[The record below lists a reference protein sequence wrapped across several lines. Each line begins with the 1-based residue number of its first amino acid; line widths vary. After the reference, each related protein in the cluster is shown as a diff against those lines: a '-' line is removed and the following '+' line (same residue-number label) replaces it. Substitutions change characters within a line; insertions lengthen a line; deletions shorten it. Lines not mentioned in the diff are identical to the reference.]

1 MPQIND
7 QRDEMGKSKQ
17 RLLVLGFD
25 GASPQLLNAW
35 LDEGKLPFL
44 KQMIDQGAYGPMRS
58 VPNMSSPPAWTSM
71 ITGKNPGKHG
81 IYRFTE
87 RNFNSYRYTYVNGA
101 FRKSETFWDIL
112 CGEKTGCIINVPMTY
127 PAQQINGCMISGLD
141 TPGADSEEACYPRDL
156 ISRLNSRSSVPY
168 KIAPDFGHM
177 LRNGGRFGDVA
188 DHLLESIEMRYAHT
202 CLLMDEYDWDI
213 FKVVFSETDLVHHFF
228 WKFIDP
234 AHPDYRQEEADLYG
248 DTIFKIY
255 QRLDDV
261 SRRLIEKNPDATVMI
276 VSDHGGAVNTRGNE
290 LMCDWLESIGLLK
303 RKSSGEGD
311 SSSLSLSGLKRSV
324 ANLGYRAANK
334 VLSKETKMKLA
345 RKLPSLREGIE
356 SAFRLGDIDWE
367 HTKAF
372 NDGAQD
378 DIWINRQGRDPL
390 GTVTDAEYDEICDF
404 ICTELKQAVDAVTG
418 EPIVEDVFKR
428 GDAYQGKYVDKASD
442 ITYVWKTDAVINGI
456 KTPNSP
462 AIKKVWDWPPEIA
475 TGGHSMDGI
484 LIAYGPGIAHGSKLT
499 NAQIMDITPT
509 ILYFFDEEIPQDVD
523 GKVVTEMFL
532 PERIAKNPPRI
543 GMPEGETKVEEE
555 IYDDEDSS
563 VIEQRLK
570 DLGYI

>member
-1 MPQIND
+1 MD
-7 QRDEMGKSKQ
+7 KSRQK
-17 RLLVLGFD
+17 LMILGFD
-25 GASPQLLNAW
+25 GTSPDLLERW
-35 LDEGKLPFL
+35 LAEGKLPFL
-44 KQMIDQGAYGPMRS
+44 KQLIDQGAYAPMRS

-112 CGEKTGCIINVPMTY
+112 CGEKTGCIINVPMSY
-127 PAQQINGCMISGLD
+127 PAQEINGCMISGLD
-141 TPGADSEEACYPRDL
+141 TPGANSEDACYPRDL
-156 ISRLNSRSSVPY
+156 ISKLNSRTSIPY
-168 KIAPDFGHM
+168 RIAPDFGHM

-188 DHLLESIEMRYAHT
+188 EHLLDSMEMRYTHT
-202 CLLMDEYDWDI
+202 CLLMEEYDWDI
-213 FKVVFSETDLVHHFF
+213 FKVVFSEPDLVHHFF
-228 WKFIDP
+228 WKFFDP
-234 AHPDYRQEEADLYG
+234 THPDYRQEDADRYG
-248 DTIFKIY
+248 DTIFRIY
-255 QRLDDV
+255 ERMDDI
-261 SRRLIEKNPDATVMI
+261 SRRLVEANPDATVMI

-290 LMCDWLESIGLLK
+290 LMCDWLESLGLLQRKHSGQGESGFGLASIK
-303 RKSSGEGD
+303 RKIA
-311 SSSLSLSGLKRSV
+311 SLGF
-324 ANLGYRAANK
+324 RAANK
-334 VLSKETKMKLA
+334 LLSKETKMRLA

-367 HTKAF
+367 NTKAF

-378 DIWINRQGRDPL
+378 DIWINLKGRDPL
-390 GTVTDAEYDEICDF
+390 GVVTDAEYDQICEF
-404 ICTELKQAVDAVTG
+404 ICSELRQAVDTSTG
-418 EPIVEDVFKR
+418 KPIVEAVFTKK
-428 GDAYQGKYVDKASD
+428 DAYSGNHVDKASD

-462 AIKKVWDWPPEIA
+462 EISKIWEWPAENA

-484 LIAYGPGIAHGSKLT
+484 LIAHGPGIVNGTRLEDV
-499 NAQIMDITPT
+499 QIMDIAPT
-509 ILYFFDEEIPQDVD
+509 VLYFFDKEIPQDID
-523 GKVVTEMFL
+523 GRVITKMFS
-532 PERIAKNPPRI
+532 PERIEKNPPRI
-543 GMPEGETKVEEE
+543 GVPEGESKVAEE